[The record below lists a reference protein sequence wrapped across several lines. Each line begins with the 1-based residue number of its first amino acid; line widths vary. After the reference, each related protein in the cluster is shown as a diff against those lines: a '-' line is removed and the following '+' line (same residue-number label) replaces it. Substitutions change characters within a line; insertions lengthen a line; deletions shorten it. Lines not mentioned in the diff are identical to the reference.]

1 MVPYPTTETDGR
13 HACCK
18 HMNIYEGNIVAHVQ
32 EHQGLPYVLN
42 GEVYGEGY
50 EGGYRVGLA
59 KERVNIG
66 FSVSFLVY
74 VGLVANG
81 TSKRHEVSLVFTRMN

>member
-50 EGGYRVGLA
+50 EGG
-59 KERVNIG
+59 
-66 FSVSFLVY
+66 
-74 VGLVANG
+74 
-81 TSKRHEVSLVFTRMN
+81 